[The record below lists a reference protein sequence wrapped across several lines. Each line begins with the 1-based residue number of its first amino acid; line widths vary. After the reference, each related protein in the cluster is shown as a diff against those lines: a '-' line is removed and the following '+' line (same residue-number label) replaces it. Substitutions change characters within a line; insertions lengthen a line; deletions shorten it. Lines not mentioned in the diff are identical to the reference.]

1 MVLLRYFDS
10 IRYFRTTHFEDVL
23 VFSVIAEG
31 VLAPTGC
38 PAPLPGEVGERIRQA
53 GRANVWIAGKVDGLI
68 HAEYGNVIVQ
78 RAGIELPVY
87 FQVNHVRFHVRVEF
101 HVVIHVP
108 FAQTNAQVLV
118 MVPAALIDY

>member
-1 MVLLRYFDS
+1 M
-10 IRYFRTTHFEDVL
+10 

-38 PAPLPGEVGERIRQA
+38 PAPLSGEVGERIRQA
-53 GRANVWIAGKVDGLI
+53 GRADVRIASKVDGLI
-68 HAEYGNVIVQ
+68 HAEYGNVVVQ
-78 RAGIELPVY
+78 SAGIELPVY
-87 FQVNHVRFHVRVEF
+87 VQVDHVRFHVRVEF

-118 MVPAALIDY
+118 IVPAALINC